1 MAGFDIMFTGIITEK
16 VLDSIKQDRL
26 IGSFV
31 SLEEA
36 SREVGKIANV
46 YKNDDI
52 DLTVLLT
59 HIGFES
65 DMELAGLLKPEW
77 GVDII
82 IGGHSHTVL
91 EEPKK
96 VNNILITQAG
106 VGSDQIG
113 RFDIVVEDDTNSI
126 IEYKWQLIPIDSNLA
141 EPDEKLQIYIKSFQ
155 DEVDRKY
162 NTILCKFSQAMTHP
176 KREIETSLGNLIS
189 DAFAE
194 NAETDVML
202 VGSGSIRSNGSK
214 ELGPVVTLRSLLSC
228 FPYDDTL
235 TRFTIQGKELKK
247 IFIHIMRPENRNSEG
262 ECYQVN
268 NLVKAIYDDLRGL
281 ISLRINGND
290 VNDESEYTLC
300 IQGYHISNC
309 SSYLNITEEELRA
322 SGKTKV
328 VSTSAKEVLEE
339 YLRNHQNIK
348 PGVKGRLIYI

>member
-1 MAGFDIMFTGIITEK
+1 
-16 VLDSIKQDRL
+16 
-26 IGSFV
+26 
-31 SLEEA
+31 
-36 SREVGKIANV
+36 
-46 YKNDDI
+46 
-52 DLTVLLT
+52 
-59 HIGFES
+59 
-65 DMELAGLLKPEW
+65 
-77 GVDII
+77 
-82 IGGHSHTVL
+82 
-91 EEPKK
+91 
-96 VNNILITQAG
+96 
-106 VGSDQIG
+106 
-113 RFDIVVEDDTNSI
+113 
-126 IEYKWQLIPIDSNLA
+126 
-141 EPDEKLQIYIKSFQ
+141 
-155 DEVDRKY
+155 
-162 NTILCKFSQAMTHP
+162 MTHP

-202 VGSGSIRSNGSK
+202 VGSGSIRSN

-247 IFIHIMRPENRNSEG
+247 IFTHIMRLENRNSEG

-348 PGVKGRLIYI
+348 PGVEGRLIYI